1 MYTKSEY
8 NADLR
13 NWQKAVGNLT
23 NDFEAVCKQLTYR
36 NLIDTCSKLRDLATD
51 GLIDYPD
58 EEYVGDLVHLI
69 KEFHG
74 VDMTGRL
81 KVKEEESPN

>member
-1 MYTKSEY
+1 MYTKGEY
-8 NADLR
+8 DADLR
-13 NWQKAVGNLT
+13 KWQKEVGNLT
-23 NDFEAVCKQLTYR
+23 NDFEAVCKQLKYR

-58 EEYVGDLVHLI
+58 EEYANDIVILLKTFYD
-69 KEFHG
+69 